1 MARIPATMN
10 FEGKEVALHT
20 FGQLEQLPRQRLK
33 NRAMDLRDMVG
44 ADRLPHVN
52 VGGTIDTVISWILDV
67 QCALAK
73 SAGIELTPEALGKPH
88 GYGLDEDG
96 MAIGGKGGGAQRQPM
111 QDVVQGGGGGEGQ
124 TIYED
129 NSRQAAAIRQRNRGS
144 NIFG

>member
-52 VGGTIDTVISWILDV
+52 VGGTIDTVISW
-67 QCALAK
+67 CAESLRA
-73 SAGIELTPEALGKPH
+73 
-88 GYGLDEDG
+88 
-96 MAIGGKGGGAQRQPM
+96 
-111 QDVVQGGGGGEGQ
+111 
-124 TIYED
+124 TID
-129 NSRQAAAIRQRNRGS
+129 LSRRLNEWCI
-144 NIFG
+144 